1 MEKLFVCALAC
12 FVLPVL
18 PSRAAFD
25 VYFLR
30 HGQTDWNLERRL
42 QGSVSDTKL
51 TEEGRRM
58 AQATGRG
65 MAAAG
70 LRFDRVYT
78 SPYARARDTAELVA
92 RKTGPEPE
100 VDSRLREMCFGKYE
114 GQKYGKGVYPDENLR
129 IFFEGD
135 ADLYVPQ
142 GEGAESFAQV
152 QSRLRDFLEKEL
164 RPQDGKVTN
173 VLCVAHSLVLKSLV
187 RELAGKN
194 APASARKTLQ
204 PNCCVHVVRY
214 DNGRFSLVETGKTY
228 LDGAVAERNFDFR
241 KRLLEVH
248 VPRLS
253 ADAAPVAADET
264 SVDASWRIVPLSDDP
279 TVRHAAADLRDYF
292 AKSMRVELGVGSV
305 PGPRTIAVGVAAE
318 TNALTARIEVAA
330 DRIAV
335 TGATP
340 REALQGCCR
349 LEDELNA
356 RGRPCAKQGVR
367 TYTRLFSPRM
377 THSGYE
383 VETFPDAYLDQI
395 AHAGMD
401 AILVFIDDPPDETRN
416 GKVDMP
422 ALVKRAAARGI
433 DVWAYADFPRK
444 AAKMHPLDPGA
455 REWYDATYGAIVKNA
470 PGLKGLICVGEVCAF
485 PSREPGM
492 GGFWWQS
499 DWEKNKKL
507 NGFWPV
513 LDWVEWLDLVKSVTR
528 QYKPDF
534 DVVFW
539 TYNWFKKPAE
549 IRLPLVE
556 RIPTDL
562 TLLVTYVR
570 GDKPVE
576 KCGVPWFVTDY
587 SISVPGPSAVFRSE
601 ADVAVRRGIPVM
613 TISNT
618 GGRTWD
624 SGVAPYVPAPGSWKA
639 RFDSLRDAQKR
650 WGVKALMESHHYGF
664 QPNFIAELAKAEL
677 TVEADPADFPKRL
690 EAIAVREFGRA
701 AAPAAL
707 AAWKDWSEAMTW
719 HQVGDNDFWGPLRV
733 GPVYPLVDAGE
744 KLPPPLHPYGGYSD
758 GAAKG
763 TGWRYMKAVFDL
775 DPNVVDGE
783 IEMGEKELV
792 FWRRGVDT
800 LKAALPSVPADRA
813 DGARRILGVGEFFQR
828 SVQTLVNVK
837 RHYRAGLRKDRAEQA
852 RIRAEERANVLATIP
867 LVEFDSSLGW
877 EPTMGYVCDKA
888 NLEWKLNQLKGAK

>member
-42 QGSVSDTKL
+42 QGSVSYTKL
-51 TEEGRRM
+51 TDEGRRM
-58 AQATGRG
+58 AEKTGEG

-92 RKTGPEPE
+92 RKTGPEPK

-114 GQKYGKGVYPDENLR
+114 GQKYGKGDYPDENLR

-135 ADLYVPQ
+135 ADRYVPQ

-187 RELAGKN
+187 RELAGN
-194 APASARKTLQ
+194 DAPASARKTLQ

-228 LDGAVAERNFDFR
+228 LGTVEQNFDFR

-248 VPRLS
+248 VPRLT
-253 ADAAPVAADET
+253 ADAAPVASDET
-264 SVDASWRIVPLSDDP
+264 EVDASWTVVALSDDP
-279 TVRHAAADLRDYF
+279 TVRHAAADLQDYF
-292 AKSMRVELGVGSV
+292 RKSLRVRVGTGCE
-305 PGPRTIAVGVAAE
+305 PGARTISVGVAAE
-318 TNALTARIEVAA
+318 TNALTARIAVSAN
-330 DRIAV
+330 RIRI
-335 TGATP
+335 TGATA
-340 REALQGCCR
+340 REAFQGVTR

-367 TYTRLFSPRM
+367 TYTRMFSPRM

-383 VETFPDAYLDQI
+383 VETFPDAYLDRL

-401 AILVFIDDPPDETRN
+401 AILVFIDDPPDVTRN
-416 GKVDMP
+416 GRVDMP
-422 ALVKRAAARGI
+422 ALVKRAAERGI

-444 AAKMHPLDPGA
+444 AAKLHPLDPGA
-455 REWYDATYGAIVKNA
+455 REWYDATYGAIVRNA

-492 GGFWWQS
+492 GGFWWQN

-507 NGFWPV
+507 NGLWPV

-549 IRLPLVE
+549 LRLPLLE
-556 RIPTDL
+556 KIPTDL

-624 SGVAPYVPAPGSWKA
+624 SGVAPYVPAPWRWKA

-690 EAIAVREFGRA
+690 EAIAVREFGA
-701 AAPAAL
+701 ALAPAAL

-733 GPVYPLVDAGE
+733 GPVYPLVDAGK

-775 DPNVVDGE
+775 DPKVVDGE
-783 IEMGEKELV
+783 LEMAEKEMAL
-792 FWRRGVDT
+792 WSRGVDT
-800 LKAALPSVPADRA
+800 LKAALPSVPAEKA
-813 DGARRILGVGEFFQR
+813 DGARRILGVGEFFLR
-828 SVQTLVNVK
+828 SVRTLANVK
-837 RHYRAGLRKDRAEQA
+837 RYYRAGLKGDRDEQA
-852 RIRAEERANVLATIP
+852 RIRADERENVLATIP